1 MLHNEKNFVLL
12 PTYTI
17 IYIIIYIYIILP
29 CCLENR
35 RGGGS
40 GIFRNRRGHPKWAI
54 VFKMEGL
61 NPYMNY
67 ALATHENGYQPS
79 ENVHTTIGWSIQHF

>member
-1 MLHNEKNFVLL
+1 MLHNDKKLCTT
-12 PTYTI
+12 TYI
-17 IYIIIYIYIILP
+17 HYNIYYNIHIILP

-35 RGGGS
+35 GGS
-40 GIFRNRRGHPKWAI
+40 EIFRNGRGHPKWGI
-54 VFKMEGL
+54 VFKMGGL